1 MYMYPI
7 NNYLFE
13 NVFEKNNEMFQDFIS
28 TVDTDYIDTINI
40 LKHAKSIP
48 EIRKTIHKLLS
59 IVTNLV
65 DKNYEMIYYCKLILF
80 IDKKETNVKWY
91 TEYVKMILDYDKRNM
106 GLCNLQ

>member
-1 MYMYPI
+1 MYPI
-7 NNYLFE
+7 NKYLFE
-13 NVFEKNNEMFQDFIS
+13 SVFDKNNEMFQEFMCS
-28 TVDTDYIDTINI
+28 VDTDYIDTINI
-40 LKHAKSIP
+40 LKYINTVP

-59 IVTNLV
+59 VVINLV

-91 TEYVKMILDYDKRNM
+91 TEYVKMILDCDKRNM

>member
-1 MYMYPI
+1 MYPI
-7 NNYLFE
+7 NKYLFE
-13 NVFEKNNEMFQDFIS
+13 DIFEKNNEMFQEFMCA
-28 TVDTDYIDTINI
+28 VDTEYSEIIDI
-40 LKHAKSIP
+40 LKNVNTIS

-65 DKNYEMIYYCKLILF
+65 DKNYEIIYYCKLILF

-91 TEYVKMILDYDKRNM
+91 TEYVKMILDYDKTNM

>member
-1 MYMYPI
+1 MYPI

-28 TVDTDYIDTINI
+28 TIDTDYIDIINI
-40 LKHAKSIP
+40 LKHAKYIP

-59 IVTNLV
+59 IVTHLV
-65 DKNYEMIYYCKLILF
+65 DKNYEIIYYCKLILF

-91 TEYVKMILDYDKRNM
+91 MEYMKMILDYDKAQM